1 MHIGTIVGRFKIVGH
16 MGVPGNADIA
26 RKGEFVVYEV
36 DENGKEI
43 GFAKHMSKK
52 ELENQANKQV

>member
-1 MHIGTIVGRFKIVGH
+1 